1 MTLFSIKNIE
11 IEMVERID
19 SISTYNDNYFK
30 IESYLDEC
38 YDFYGND
45 VIRIKSYDDEDDE
58 YEKSAYIGKLVNG
71 KFVPAFMV
79 TYDEG
84 WDI

>member
-1 MTLFSIKNIE
+1 MTIFTIKNIE
-11 IEMVERID
+11 IEIVEHIK
-19 SISTYNDNYFK
+19 SISTHNHNYYK
-30 IESYLDEC
+30 IKPSCADY
-38 YDFYGND
+38 YDFYDND
-45 VIRIKSYDDEDDE
+45 IAYIESYDDETIQSI
-58 YEKSAYIGKLVNG
+58 YFGKFIDG

>member
-11 IEMVERID
+11 IEIVEHIK
-19 SISTYNDNYFK
+19 SISVYNHNYYK
-30 IESYLDEC
+30 IKPSCGDY
-38 YDFYGND
+38 YDFYDND
-45 VIRIKSYDDEDDE
+45 IAYIESYDDEAI
-58 YEKSAYIGKLVNG
+58 KSVYFGKFIDG

-84 WDI
+84 WDV

>member
-11 IEMVERID
+11 VEIVEHIK
-19 SISTYNDNYFK
+19 SISAYNHNYYK
-30 IESYLDEC
+30 IKPSCGDY
-38 YDFYGND
+38 YDFYDND
-45 VIRIKSYDDEDDE
+45 IAYIESYDDEAIQSV
-58 YEKSAYIGKLVNG
+58 YFGKFIDG

-84 WDI
+84 WDV

>member
-11 IEMVERID
+11 IEVVEHIK
-19 SISTYNDNYFK
+19 SISAYNHNYYK
-30 IESYLDEC
+30 IKPFCGDY
-38 YDFYGND
+38 YDFYDND
-45 VIRIKSYDDEDDE
+45 IAYIESYDDEAIQSV
-58 YEKSAYIGKLVNG
+58 YFGKFIDG
-71 KFVPAFMV
+71 KFVPAFMA